1 MDRLNDRKRFFT
13 TTTEVHRTATILKLT
28 FINNTIDFL
37 RYTENDSTVWGH
49 NEK

>member
-13 TTTEVHRTATILKLT
+13 TTTEVHRTPTILKLT

-37 RYTENDSTVWGH
+37 RYTENDSTVCGH